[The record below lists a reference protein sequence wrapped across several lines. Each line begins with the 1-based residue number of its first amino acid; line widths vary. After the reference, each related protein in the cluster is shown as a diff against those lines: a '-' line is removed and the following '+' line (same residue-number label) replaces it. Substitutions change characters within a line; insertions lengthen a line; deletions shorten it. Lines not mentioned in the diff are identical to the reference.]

1 MFNYSVVKPAHAHTH
16 AHAASNVCLLNFN
29 KPAHLAASSLSAP
42 VPAPVPAPAAKSW
55 FTKKFIPAVR
65 QVGSIAGKVATV
77 ASVL

>member
-1 MFNYSVVKPAHAHTH
+1 MFNYSVVKPAHAHAR
-16 AHAASNVCLLNFN
+16 AHAASNVHLLNFS
-29 KPAHLAASSLSAP
+29 KPAPFTASSHSPFSTASALTP
-42 VPAPVPAPAAKSW
+42 TPKSW